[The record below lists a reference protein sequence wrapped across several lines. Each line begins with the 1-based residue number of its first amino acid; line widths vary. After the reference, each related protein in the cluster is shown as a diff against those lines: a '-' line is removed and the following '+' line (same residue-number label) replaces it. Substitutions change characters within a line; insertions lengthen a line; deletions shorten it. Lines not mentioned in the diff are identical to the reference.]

1 MECFSKRQLVARACI
16 LIKKILQFWD
26 RDFIKKLSNDNYV
39 YIVYQRVFIPLGSN
53 QSANVCNPGCNY
65 DSSPP
70 TTTLIPPGMSGGRFK
85 GLDEFSKLKPPS
97 GSRR

>member
-1 MECFSKRQLVARACI
+1 MARACI
-16 LIKKILQFWD
+16 LIKKDFTNLVQ
-26 RDFIKKLSNDNYV
+26 RDFIKKKKLSNDNYV